1 METDSKMSHEI
12 DEKITET
19 LARYI
24 KSGWKLTSLSCPACG
39 TILVEKEGAY
49 YCPRCNKRVLVARDE
64 EEALNLVKFITI
76 NELERR
82 ILERMDAIL
91 REGYLDE
98 HVTVLSQYLDLL
110 IKVEKLK
117 SKASKGRLR

>member
-1 METDSKMSHEI
+1 MSHRI
-12 DEKITET
+12 DEEITEI

-39 TILVEKEGAY
+39 TILVEKEDTH

-64 EEALNLVKFITI
+64 EEALNLVKLITI
-76 NELERR
+76 NELEKR
-82 ILERMDAIL
+82 ILERIDVIL
-91 REGYLDE
+91 QEGCLDGCIAA
-98 HVTVLSQYLDLL
+98 LSQYLDLL

-117 SKASKGRLR
+117 SKMGKK